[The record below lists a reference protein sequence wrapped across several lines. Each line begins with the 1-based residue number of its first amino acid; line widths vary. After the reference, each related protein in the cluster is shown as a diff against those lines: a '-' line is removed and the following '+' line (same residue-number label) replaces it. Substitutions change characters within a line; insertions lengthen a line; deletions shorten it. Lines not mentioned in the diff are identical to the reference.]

1 MQVWHKYISH
11 SAAIK
16 VAFQL
21 PRYSIEE
28 GAGPLEVCLVIEEG
42 SVDSEKTDGVKVGLS
57 PIAGTARAG

>member
-11 SAAIK
+11 PAAIK

-42 SVDSEKTDGVKVGLS
+42 SIDSEKTDGVKVGLS